1 MIKVDREA
9 VFMQGTAVVL
19 MSEMGMAMS
28 ELIGGLEA
36 EGVSREAILKVL
48 HKNVDAAAEAIDA
61 AKEQQEESEAFNEE
75 ELKRIFKDAVNE
87 MIGR

>member
-1 MIKVDREA
+1 MR
-9 VFMQGTAVVL
+9 GTAVVL

-28 ELIGGLEA
+28 ELIEELEA